1 MIKKLIITLIFL
13 CGTSFVFAQNVTIF
27 FLKDGSIVQGKV
39 VNENQNRIF
48 LKTEQGTIKILPMNI
63 LGREDLAREGDLTY
77 MTDRVDHLQNHLDH
91 ITGKVNQLSDSLKMT
106 LDDLYD
112 FYKNLEVMQ
121 NEFEIDLL
129 RLYSRSREQNIHME
143 NIQSDMINHQVD
155 IAFNRQNHTG
165 LSDTV
170 LIMQKQFHKASRK
183 LDNTA
188 NQSLLLSGAVS
199 NIKSELQTAI
209 SERKGHQNQI
219 DIMAGS
225 LAHLIQEVQK
235 VQTKSLSMEE
245 GINTNKKTIDALTG
259 ELKIQTKA
267 LIGGMEIMLDDF
279 NTQVNSIN
287 LKLDTMSDHSTQSR
301 KMISSQVE
309 KISSQVEKIKEDYK
323 KLESEVIGLSR
334 KLKKVDEKVDQLPK
348 E

>member
-1 MIKKLIITLIFL
+1 
-13 CGTSFVFAQNVTIF
+13 VFAQNVTIF

-267 LIGGMEIMLDDF
+267 LIRGMEIMLDDF

-309 KISSQVEKIKEDYK
+309 KIKEDYK

>member
-13 CGTSFVFAQNVTIF
+13 CGTSFVFTQNVTIF

-77 MTDRVDHLQNHLDH
+77 MTDRVDHLQNHVDH
-91 ITGKVNQLSDSLKMT
+91 ITGKVNELSDSLKMT

-129 RLYSRSREQNIHME
+129 RLYSRSREQNNHIE
-143 NIQSDMINHQVD
+143 NIQSDMIDHRVD
-155 IAFNRQNHTG
+155 IAFNSQNHSG

-170 LIMQKQFHKASRK
+170 SIMREQFHKASQK

-188 NQSLLLSGAVS
+188 NQSLLLIGAVS
-199 NIKSELQTAI
+199 NIKIELQTAI

-235 VQTKSLSMEE
+235 IQTNFFSMEE
-245 GINTNKKTIDALTG
+245 GINTNKKTIEELTG
-259 ELKIQTKA
+259 ELKIQTKE
-267 LIGGMEIMLDDF
+267 LIRGMEIMLDDF

-301 KMISSQVE
+301 K
-309 KISSQVEKIKEDYK
+309 KISSEVEKIKEDFK
-323 KLESEVIGLSR
+323 KLKSEVIDLSR
-334 KLKKVDEKVDQLPK
+334 ELKKVDEKVDRLPK

>member
-13 CGTSFVFAQNVTIF
+13 CGTSFVFTQNVTIF

-77 MTDRVDHLQNHLDH
+77 MTDRVDHLQNHVDH

-129 RLYSRSREQNIHME
+129 RLYSRSREQNNHIE
-143 NIQSDMINHQVD
+143 NIQSDMIDHRVD
-155 IAFNRQNHTG
+155 IAFNSQNHSG

-170 LIMQKQFHKASRK
+170 SIMREQFHKASQK

-188 NQSLLLSGAVS
+188 NQSLLLIGAVS

-235 VQTKSLSMEE
+235 IQTNFLSMEE
-245 GINTNKKTIDALTG
+245 GINTNKKTIEELTG
-259 ELKIQTKA
+259 ELKIQTKE
-267 LIGGMEIMLDDF
+267 LIRGMEIMLDDF

-301 KMISSQVE
+301 K
-309 KISSQVEKIKEDYK
+309 KISSEVEKIKEDFK
-323 KLESEVIGLSR
+323 KLKSEVIDLSR
-334 KLKKVDEKVDQLPK
+334 ELKKVDEKVDRLPK

>member
-1 MIKKLIITLIFL
+1 MFT
-13 CGTSFVFAQNVTIF
+13 QNVKIF

-48 LKTEQGTIKILPMNI
+48 LKTEQGTLKILPMNI

-77 MTDRVDHLQNHLDH
+77 MTDRVDHLQNHVDH

-129 RLYSRSREQNIHME
+129 RLYSRSREQNNHIE
-143 NIQSDMINHQVD
+143 NIQSDMIDHRVD
-155 IAFNRQNHTG
+155 IAFNSQNHSG

-170 LIMQKQFHKASRK
+170 SIMREQFQKASQK

-188 NQSLLLSGAVS
+188 NQSLLLIGAVS

-235 VQTKSLSMEE
+235 IQTNFLSMED
-245 GINTNKKTIDALTG
+245 GINTNKKTIEELTG
-259 ELKIQTKA
+259 ELKIQTKE
-267 LIGGMEIMLDDF
+267 LIRGMEIMLDDF

-301 KMISSQVE
+301 K
-309 KISSQVEKIKEDYK
+309 KISSEVEKIKEDFK
-323 KLESEVIGLSR
+323 KLKSEVIDLSR
-334 KLKKVDEKVDQLPK
+334 ELKKVDEKVDRLPK

>member
-13 CGTSFVFAQNVTIF
+13 CGTSFVFTQNVTIF

-77 MTDRVDHLQNHLDH
+77 MTDRVDHLQNHVDH

-129 RLYSRSREQNIHME
+129 RLYSRSREQNNHIE
-143 NIQSDMINHQVD
+143 NIQSDMIDHRVD
-155 IAFNRQNHTG
+155 IAFNSQNHSG

-170 LIMQKQFHKASRK
+170 SIMREQFHKASQK

-188 NQSLLLSGAVS
+188 NQSLLLIGAVS

-225 LAHLIQEVQK
+225 LAHLIQEVQNI
-235 VQTKSLSMEE
+235 QTNFLSMEE
-245 GINTNKKTIDALTG
+245 GINTNKKTIEELTG
-259 ELKIQTKA
+259 ELKIQTKE
-267 LIGGMEIMLDDF
+267 LIRGMEIMLDDF

-301 KMISSQVE
+301 K
-309 KISSQVEKIKEDYK
+309 KISSEVKKIKEDFK
-323 KLESEVIGLSR
+323 KLKSEVIDLSR
-334 KLKKVDEKVDQLPK
+334 ELKKVDEKVDRLPK

>member
-13 CGTSFVFAQNVTIF
+13 CGTSFVFTQNVTIF

-77 MTDRVDHLQNHLDH
+77 MTDRVDHLQNHVDH

-129 RLYSRSREQNIHME
+129 RLYSRSREQNNHIE
-143 NIQSDMINHQVD
+143 NIQSDMIDHRVD
-155 IAFNRQNHTG
+155 IAFNSQNHSG

-170 LIMQKQFHKASRK
+170 SIMREQFHKASQK

-188 NQSLLLSGAVS
+188 NQSLLLIGAVS

-225 LAHLIQEVQK
+225 LAHLIQEVQNI
-235 VQTKSLSMEE
+235 QTNFLSMEE
-245 GINTNKKTIDALTG
+245 GINTNKKTIEELTG
-259 ELKIQTKA
+259 ELKIQTKE
-267 LIGGMEIMLDDF
+267 LIRGMEIMLDDF

-301 KMISSQVE
+301 K
-309 KISSQVEKIKEDYK
+309 KISSEVEKIKEDFK
-323 KLESEVIGLSR
+323 KLKSEVIDLSR
-334 KLKKVDEKVDQLPK
+334 ELKKVDEKVDRLPK

>member
-13 CGTSFVFAQNVTIF
+13 CGTSFVFTQNVTIF

-77 MTDRVDHLQNHLDH
+77 MTDRVDHLQNHVDH
-91 ITGKVNQLSDSLKMT
+91 ITGKVNELSDSLKMT

-129 RLYSRSREQNIHME
+129 RLYSRSREQNNHIE
-143 NIQSDMINHQVD
+143 NIQSDMIDHRVD
-155 IAFNRQNHTG
+155 IAFNSQNHSG

-170 LIMQKQFHKASRK
+170 SIMREQFHKASQK

-188 NQSLLLSGAVS
+188 NQSLLLIGAVS
-199 NIKSELQTAI
+199 NIKIELQTAI

-225 LAHLIQEVQK
+225 LAHLIQEVQNI
-235 VQTKSLSMEE
+235 QTNFLSMEE
-245 GINTNKKTIDALTG
+245 GINTNKKTIEELTG
-259 ELKIQTKA
+259 ELKIQTKE
-267 LIGGMEIMLDDF
+267 LIRGMEIMLDDF
-279 NTQVNSIN
+279 NSQVNSIN

-301 KMISSQVE
+301 K
-309 KISSQVEKIKEDYK
+309 KISSEVEKIKEDFK
-323 KLESEVIGLSR
+323 KLKSEVIDLSR
-334 KLKKVDEKVDQLPK
+334 ELKKVDEKVDRLPK

>member
-13 CGTSFVFAQNVTIF
+13 CGTSFVFTQNVTIF

-77 MTDRVDHLQNHLDH
+77 MTDRVDHLQNHVDH
-91 ITGKVNQLSDSLKMT
+91 ITGKVNELSDSLKMT

-129 RLYSRSREQNIHME
+129 RLYSRSREQNNHIE
-143 NIQSDMINHQVD
+143 NIQSDMIDHRVD
-155 IAFNRQNHTG
+155 IAFNSQNHSG

-170 LIMQKQFHKASRK
+170 SIMREQFHKASQK

-188 NQSLLLSGAVS
+188 NQSLLLIGAVS
-199 NIKSELQTAI
+199 NIKIELQTAI

-235 VQTKSLSMEE
+235 IQTNFFSMEE
-245 GINTNKKTIDALTG
+245 GINTNKKTIEELTG
-259 ELKIQTKA
+259 ELKIQTKE
-267 LIGGMEIMLDDF
+267 LIRGMEIMLDDF
-279 NTQVNSIN
+279 NSQVNSIN

-301 KMISSQVE
+301 K
-309 KISSQVEKIKEDYK
+309 KISSEVEKIKEDFK
-323 KLESEVIGLSR
+323 KLKSEVIDLSR
-334 KLKKVDEKVDQLPK
+334 ELKKVDEKVDRLPK

>member
-13 CGTSFVFAQNVTIF
+13 CGTSFVFTQNVTIF

-77 MTDRVDHLQNHLDH
+77 MTDRVDHLQNHVDH

-129 RLYSRSREQNIHME
+129 RLYSRSREQNNHIE
-143 NIQSDMINHQVD
+143 NIQSDMIDHRVD
-155 IAFNRQNHTG
+155 IAFNSQNHSG

-170 LIMQKQFHKASRK
+170 SIMREQFHKASQK

-188 NQSLLLSGAVS
+188 NQSLLLIGAVS
-199 NIKSELQTAI
+199 NIKIELQTAI

-235 VQTKSLSMEE
+235 IQTNFLSMEE
-245 GINTNKKTIDALTG
+245 GINTNKKTIEELTG
-259 ELKIQTKA
+259 ELKIQTKE
-267 LIGGMEIMLDDF
+267 LIRGMEIMLDDF
-279 NTQVNSIN
+279 NSQVNSIN

-301 KMISSQVE
+301 K
-309 KISSQVEKIKEDYK
+309 KISSEVEKIKEDFK
-323 KLESEVIGLSR
+323 KLKSEVIDLSR
-334 KLKKVDEKVDQLPK
+334 ELKKVDEKVDRLPK

>member
-13 CGTSFVFAQNVTIF
+13 CGTSFVFTQNVTIF

-77 MTDRVDHLQNHLDH
+77 MTDRVDHLQNHVDH

-129 RLYSRSREQNIHME
+129 RLYSRSREQNNHIE
-143 NIQSDMINHQVD
+143 NIQSDMIDHRVD
-155 IAFNRQNHTG
+155 IAFNSQNHSG

-170 LIMQKQFHKASRK
+170 SIMREQFHKASQK

-188 NQSLLLSGAVS
+188 NQSLLLIGAVS
-199 NIKSELQTAI
+199 NIKIELQTAI

-235 VQTKSLSMEE
+235 IQTNFLSMEE
-245 GINTNKKTIDALTG
+245 GINTNKKTIEELTG
-259 ELKIQTKA
+259 ELKIQTKE
-267 LIGGMEIMLDDF
+267 LIRGMEIMLDDF

-301 KMISSQVE
+301 K
-309 KISSQVEKIKEDYK
+309 KISSEVEKIKEDFK
-323 KLESEVIGLSR
+323 KLKSEVIDLSR
-334 KLKKVDEKVDQLPK
+334 ELKKVDEKVDRLPK